1 MYSIPYP
8 SSSQIPPIKVPY
20 VALFRDSLSGPYRF
34 DNFLDHTDGLLLPFL
49 LAGDSRWQRFE
60 SETELEAS
68 LLQTWLFFGLASQAL
83 GRDVDHN
90 EFLEKSF
97 EDGSSNIS
105 IDIRISRW
113 FWIEFRRRWEHLR
126 TVRPKEA
133 TARERER
140 LTGCLTHTFAT
151 LYLRDRDEAADE
163 ALATVYLSVRML
175 YCVILDVIGLPPD
188 YRSWAADPARS
199 STQVLL
205 RRMIEHGWCRKR
217 LNFVNAVT
225 IPYPC
230 LYYLSSSPPAH
241 GKSTEHS
248 RCTTEACF
256 VATALQAPHHRVA
269 GCTCQDVRVPM
280 DEVNRILQDDSIP
293 LIRVRQTRKGL
304 HLEVVRYTANTI
316 FTAISHVWSDRQFGS
331 SNNALPQ
338 CQLQHLHSLL
348 AKLPLPFEHR
358 HGPQH
363 LAHGIFTRLRS
374 KPEDMSEGHKADWL
388 FWLDTFCI
396 PQDPTQDRLRRKA
409 IDMMNLVYGA
419 ASQTL
424 ILDADMQA
432 FDAGQ
437 EPASDC
443 EVGPPLFFG
452 PAKKDILDGLAHICG
467 SHWMGRA
474 W

>member
-20 VALFRDSLSGPYRF
+20 VALFRYSLSGPYRF
-34 DNFLDHTDGLLLPFL
+34 DNFLDHIDGLLLPFL

-60 SETELEAS
+60 SETELEVS
-68 LLQTWLFFGLASQAL
+68 LLQTWLFFGLASEAL

-97 EDGSSNIS
+97 EDGRSNIS
-105 IDIRISRW
+105 IDIRIFRW

-126 TVRPKEA
+126 SARPKEA
-133 TARERER
+133 SARERER
-140 LTGCLTHTFAT
+140 LTGCLTHTFAI
-151 LYLRDRDEAADE
+151 LYLRDRDEAADGT
-163 ALATVYLSVRML
+163 LATVYLSVRML
-175 YCVILDVIGLPPD
+175 YCVITDVIGMPLD
-188 YRSWAADPARS
+188 YRSWAADPSRS

-230 LYYLSSSPPAH
+230 LYYLSSISPSH
-241 GKSTEHS
+241 GSNIDHS
-248 RCTTEACF
+248 RCTTEACS
-256 VATALQAPHHRVA
+256 VSTVLQAPHHRVA
-269 GCTCQDVRVPM
+269 GCPCQDIRVPI
-280 DEVNRILQDDSIP
+280 DKVNRILQDDSIP
-293 LIRVRQTRKGL
+293 LIRVKQTRNGL
-304 HLEVVRYTANTI
+304 QLEVVRYTAGTT
-316 FTAISHVWSDRQFGS
+316 FTAISHVWSDRRFGS

-338 CQLQHLHSLL
+338 CQLDHLQALL
-348 AKLPLPFEHR
+348 AKLPVPFEHR
-358 HGPQH
+358 YGLRS
-363 LAHGIFTRLRS
+363 LAHSVLTCLRS
-374 KPEDMSEGHKADWL
+374 TPQGMSESHKADWL

-396 PQDPTQDRLRRKA
+396 PQDPTQDHLRRRA

-424 ILDADMQA
+424 ILDAGLQD

-452 PAKKDILDGLAHICG
+452 PARKHVLDGLAQVCG